1 MSTREHF
8 EDFNL
13 TSSTFLKTY
22 FRARMFLGA
31 SASARLRTA
40 DFIVSD
46 LMPTA
51 QFAIMPAVS
60 YNFAFLWAIG
70 FHDVTPARQFHMMFA
85 NEHLI

>member
-1 MSTREHF
+1 MSAREHF
-8 EDFNL
+8 ENFNL

-22 FRARMFLGA
+22 FRARMFFGA
-31 SASARLRTA
+31 SASTRLRTT
-40 DFIVSD
+40 DFVMSD

-60 YNFAFLWAIG
+60 NNFTFLWAIG
-70 FHDVTPARQFHMMFA
+70 FHDITPARQFHMMFA